1 MWRGVSEARVRG
13 GGWGVRAPLLLKGQL
28 AGLRRWG
35 SLGDSVTWS
44 SARPTSADPVQA
56 AARAQLSYSVLLPI
70 RGHKPCR
77 DPAWLWKPNVGDSYT
92 LSHAGKK
99 ALVGHVAQGG
109 FLFPICLSTFS
120 FRFGPAARWG
130 GVWRQ
135 GRPSPWGSWQGNG
148 TEENDGW
155 DTRHPC
161 RPHGGHPRGVGEAGN
176 LPCRQ
181 LGRRGEAQS
190 PPCSSIPEF
199 LREVSHGV
207 THSHKQFACR
217 TLYIYYHI

>member
-1 MWRGVSEARVRG
+1 MGMGCACRAV
-13 GGWGVRAPLLLKGQL
+13 APLLLKGQL
-28 AGLRRWG
+28 AGLQRWG
-35 SLGDSVTWS
+35 RLGDSVTWS

-120 FRFGPAARWG
+120 SCFGPAVRWG
-130 GVWRQ
+130 TETGQALTLGILAGKMTDGTRATPAGLMGVIPGGWGRQ
-135 GRPSPWGSWQGNG
+135 GTSPAGSL
-148 TEENDGW
+148 
-155 DTRHPC
+155 
-161 RPHGGHPRGVGEAGN
+161 GGGVG
-176 LPCRQ
+176 
-181 LGRRGEAQS
+181 AQS
-190 PPCSSIPEF
+190 PPCGSIPKF
-199 LREVSHGV
+199 LSEVSHGV